1 MGNTVFGSFYGKLLI
16 ITDFFVSQ
24 SRTNTYCIEAL
35 LTSFLCV
42 QFEATLLDQEKLT
55 EKVNL
60 IQGLLLDKMPSARLA
75 KASKMH
81 IIFKSGTRTGV
92 NLSEQQ
98 SQMR

>member
-1 MGNTVFGSFYGKLLI
+1 MKNTVFGSFYGKLLI

-24 SRTNTYCIEAL
+24 SRTNTYCIESL

-42 QFEATLLDQEKLT
+42 QFKATLLNQEKLT

-60 IQGLLLDKMPSARLA
+60 IEGLLLDKMPSAQLA
-75 KASKMH
+75 NTSKMH
-81 IIFKSGTRTGV
+81 IIFESGTRIGV

-98 SQMR
+98 TQMR